1 MKNILLSAAVLSI
14 AFVACKKD
22 EDTLDSGSS
31 SSTSSGGGGS
41 SSSGGG
47 GSSSSSVFN
56 SNPLSKIVAHVTTN
70 TPVSGLTIS
79 NLIFKAVHGRNC
91 LDKLSSPNY
100 SGGYFE
106 SDKVNKAML
115 IVEVMSKE
123 DLVSLQ
129 GSEDSI
135 FINSFEDSTFINSFY
150 VFIKVEKAGE
160 WRI

>member
-1 MKNILLSAAVLSI
+1 
-14 AFVACKKD
+14 
-22 EDTLDSGSS
+22 
-31 SSTSSGGGGS
+31 
-41 SSSGGG
+41 
-47 GSSSSSVFN
+47 
-56 SNPLSKIVAHVTTN
+56 
-70 TPVSGLTIS
+70 
-79 NLIFKAVHGRNC
+79 
-91 LDKLSSPNY
+91 
-100 SGGYFE
+100 
-106 SDKVNKAML
+106 ML